1 MVNNCILVVDD
12 EIRMRKLIK
21 DFLVA
26 KGYSILEAEDGEKAL
41 EAFEENKNK
50 INLVLLDVMMPKLD
64 GWSVLRQIRQESKVP
79 IIMLTARGE
88 EQDELFGFELGVDE
102 YISKPFSP
110 KILVARVEA
119 ILKRTAPDSKEV
131 KDYGGVEIDKEGR
144 TVKVDGKLI
153 ELSLREYELLTYLVE
168 NKDIALS
175 RDKILNNVW
184 NYDYYGDSR
193 TIDSHIKKIRH
204 KLIIIFLILVNN
216 FVLGRFYLYSKR
228 QTLKSV
234 YRTVNDYYNNDKS
247 ENFEEKLEQIA
258 IQNNF
263 DILIRNNEN
272 VNIYTSNKDFYS
284 TFGQMN
290 EMTSRFNIGVG
301 ELIEQSDNF
310 VIKKIKDSKN
320 GITYILLS
328 STLDNG
334 YLLYIRIP
342 ISSIQESVKISNN
355 FLYLMAGFAILIAA
369 VIVSYVSRKFTDPI
383 LELNDIA
390 KKMSNLDFSHKYRI
404 KDVDDEINNLGR
416 SINVM
421 SDKLERTINQ
431 LRNSNIELEKDIEEK
446 SKIDEMRKSFISDV
460 SHELKTPIA
469 LIQGYSEGLLENVN
483 TDEESRKFYA
493 EVILDETN
501 KMDKLVKQ
509 LLELMKLE
517 YGKRQFNDKKFNIV
531 EVEKEVVR
539 KSKVMLEEKKV
550 KIEFNLSEEINV
562 FADDFYI
569 EQVISNY
576 ITNAIKHVKEID
588 GKKVISIVNEVNIEK
603 NKVRVKIF
611 NTGENIA
618 EEHINRIWNR
628 FYKVDESRNRTDG
641 GTGIGLSFVKAI
653 MNNYGNRYGVTN
665 KDDGVEFYFD
675 LDLIV

>member
-1 MVNNCILVVDD
+1 MSKKQNPLKSVRV
-12 EIRMRKLIK
+12 KL
-21 DFLVA
+21 F
-26 KGYSILEAEDGEKAL
+26 
-41 EAFEENKNK
+41 
-50 INLVLLDVMMPKLD
+50 M
-64 GWSVLRQIRQESKVP
+64 
-79 IIMLTARGE
+79 T
-88 EQDELFGFELGVDE
+88 
-102 YISKPFSP
+102 
-110 KILVARVEA
+110 
-119 ILKRTAPDSKEV
+119 
-131 KDYGGVEIDKEGR
+131 
-144 TVKVDGKLI
+144 
-153 ELSLREYELLTYLVE
+153 LSLV
-168 NKDIALS
+168 
-175 RDKILNNVW
+175 IL
-184 NYDYYGDSR
+184 
-193 TIDSHIKKIRH
+193 
-204 KLIIIFLILVNN
+204 LIIIFLILVNN

-550 KIEFNLSEEINV
+550 KTEFNLSEEINV